1 MDISRSLSEGYK
13 VYLCGGAVLLALAW
27 AWLPR
32 RAARGL
38 LIGLLAVATANYA
51 RFGFKV
57 PFRQVD
63 TYDLIHYYLNAKYY
77 DELGYYDLYPACI
90 LADHEAGGPFYDEGT
105 KYLDQDDAGHKV
117 QPISVALEKGRV
129 VRDTQFTPERWAQFS
144 HDFLYLQRNVEGMN
158 SELWRQLIQDHGF
171 NGTTG
176 WVLEAL
182 PFTAVP
188 VESIKALGYLDC
200 GWLALALLAVVWA
213 WNLETGLWAALF
225 LMLTYSCRWPT
236 ITWAFFRY
244 DYVSLLVIGLALV
257 RRRQPVLAGVV
268 TGVATT
274 LRLFPAM
281 WLFGPGMK
289 GMFTLLRRRVHRPAL
304 RLALGFALGVA
315 AWQGAATVV
324 CGVEAVRTHYDNMS
338 DHNKSENLSSRRIG
352 LALALPFRGD
362 LLPKNITK
370 EEKALIE
377 RQKPLRF
384 AIAGVLML
392 AVGWGLRNRRDEEG
406 FAFGFLPFF
415 LLTTASYY
423 YYVARWTLWVL
434 HAGGLCVP
442 ERGESRAR
450 HAVGLAV
457 LAGAEWFTN
466 HAEVTYRDHR
476 VYLIGGLAWWLVGY
490 SVLMAVWL
498 VIESHTLGRYTNPN
512 RAEV

>member
-38 LIGLLAVATANYA
+38 LVGLLVAATLNYA
-51 RFGFKV
+51 RFGFKL
-57 PFRQVD
+57 PFKSVD

-90 LADHEAGGPFYDEGT
+90 LADHENGGPFFDEG
-105 KYLDQDDAGHKV
+105 KIYLDQDDDGHHV
-117 QPISVALEKGRV
+117 APISVALDKGRI
-129 VRDTQFTPERWAQFS
+129 VRDTKFTPERWAQFT
-144 HDFLYLQRNVEGMN
+144 HDFLYLQRDVEGLN
-158 SELWRQLIQDHGF
+158 GELWRQLIQDHGF
-171 NGTTG
+171 NGATG

-182 PFTAVP
+182 PFTRVP
-188 VESIKALGYLDC
+188 VESIKGLGYLDC
-200 GWLALALLAVVWA
+200 GWLALAIAAVVWA
-213 WNLETGLWAALF
+213 WDVNTGLWAALF

-244 DYVSLLVIGLALV
+244 DYVSLLVIGLALM
-257 RRRQPVLAGVV
+257 RRRRPLLAGVA

-289 GMFTLLRRRVHRPAL
+289 GLFSLLRRKVSQPGL
-304 RLALGFALGVA
+304 RLLLGFLLGA
-315 AWQGAATVV
+315 GLWQGAATVV
-324 CGVEAVRTHYDNMS
+324 CGIDEVRTHYENMS

-362 LLPKNITK
+362 LLPKNISK

-377 RQKPLRF
+377 QQKPLRF
-384 AIAGVLML
+384 AIAGAVML
-392 AVGWGLRNRRDEEG
+392 LVGWGLRNRRDEEA
-406 FAFGFLPFF
+406 FAYGFLPFF

-434 HAGGLCVP
+434 HAGGVCKP
-442 ERGESRAR
+442 EPGESRAR
-450 HAVGLAV
+450 HAVGLAA

-466 HAEVTYRDHR
+466 HAEVTYPDHR
-476 VYLIGGLAWWLVGY
+476 VYLIGGLAWWLLAYAVGMG
-490 SVLMAVWL
+490 VGL
-498 VIESHTLGRYTNPN
+498 VVESHTLGRHTNSN
-512 RAEV
+512 AAAV